1 MVGKIGISG
10 ELNWETVEALA
21 YAHCTSLYFSVLV
34 PLIKSKSYDLA
45 IEKDGVV
52 KLVNVKIAGLKDRK
66 QPDSW
71 SISVAGG
78 SLDTIYKTDKDRE
91 NYVSK
96 ILESKGKIDVFLV
109 WLPHQNRFIELPG
122 NFFSDYG
129 SKSKR
134 IPKKI
139 LRGKK

>member
-52 KLVNVKIAGLKDRK
+52 KLVNVKMLNLMDYNSTLKQWAEIHLK
-66 QPDSW
+66 
-71 SISVAGG
+71 
-78 SLDTIYKTDKDRE
+78 
-91 NYVSK
+91 
-96 ILESKGKIDVFLV
+96 
-109 WLPHQNRFIELPG
+109 
-122 NFFSDYG
+122 
-129 SKSKR
+129 
-134 IPKKI
+134 
-139 LRGKK
+139 